1 MKTTKKL
8 TRLQEDVLYI
18 VKEHGPVSAREVAYH
33 LPITE
38 ESARGVLNR
47 LEARSLIDAT
57 YTDYGSNRRAY
68 V

>member
-1 MKTTKKL
+1 MKTNRTL

-33 LPITE
+33 LPISE

-47 LEARSLIDAT
+47 LEAKTLIQAT
-57 YTDYGSNRRAY
+57 YTDYCSNRRAY